1 MSAPLSFFVSLSL
14 SLSLSLSVL
23 SRLFTRFPLFL
34 LSLHVPQESV
44 KEKALVAST
53 SLATL
58 AVTSPAFAYDLF
70 SAENAGAIKVWTLGL
85 FVGLSGL
92 TAIFLPF
99 VCGTINPIQMAINLG
114 LVEGEVSNL
123 RKFKRNGETDG
134 TRHQVR
140 SQVVRYQRLCEWQG
154 YRFCVHE
161 QNEAGAR
168 EERINNAVLLSRE
181 YYYSLAI
188 KVVIVTR

>member
-1 MSAPLSFFVSLSL
+1 MGEGGGERASLLFFFSLSL

-23 SRLFTRFPLFL
+23 SRLFTRFPPLSP
-34 LSLHVPQESV
+34 SLHVPQESV

-123 RKFKRNGETDG
+123 RKFKRNGEPMEHG
-134 TRHQVR
+134 TKFGHKWYDTSAFVNGKDIDFAFTSKTKQAQEK
-140 SQVVRYQRLCEWQG
+140 S
-154 YRFCVHE
+154 
-161 QNEAGAR
+161 A
-168 EERINNAVLLSRE
+168 
-181 YYYSLAI
+181 
-188 KVVIVTR
+188 

>member
-1 MSAPLSFFVSLSL
+1 MGEGGGERASLLFFLSL

-23 SRLFTRFPLFL
+23 SRLFTRFPPLSP
-34 LSLHVPQESV
+34 SLHVPQESV

-123 RKFKRNGETDG
+123 RKFKRNGEPMEHG
-134 TRHQVR
+134 TKFGHKWYDTSAFVNGKDIDFAFT
-140 SQVVRYQRLCEWQG
+140 SKT
-154 YRFCVHE
+154 
-161 QNEAGAR
+161 NEAQEKSA
-168 EERINNAVLLSRE
+168 
-181 YYYSLAI
+181 
-188 KVVIVTR
+188 

>member
-1 MSAPLSFFVSLSL
+1 M
-14 SLSLSLSVL
+14 
-23 SRLFTRFPLFL
+23 
-34 LSLHVPQESV
+34 
-44 KEKALVAST
+44 
-53 SLATL
+53 ATL

-123 RKFKRNGETDG
+123 RKFKRNGEPMEHG
-134 TRHQVR
+134 TKFGHKWYDTSAFVNGKDIDFAFTSKTKKAQEKSV
-140 SQVVRYQRLCEWQG
+140 
-154 YRFCVHE
+154 
-161 QNEAGAR
+161 
-168 EERINNAVLLSRE
+168 
-181 YYYSLAI
+181 
-188 KVVIVTR
+188 

>member
-1 MSAPLSFFVSLSL
+1 MRVGVSAPLSFFFSLSL

-23 SRLFTRFPLFL
+23 SRLFTRFPPLSP
-34 LSLHVPQESV
+34 SLHVPQESV

-99 VCGTINPIQMAINLG
+99 VCGTLNPIQMAINLG
-114 LVEGEVSNL
+114 LVEGEVSN
-123 RKFKRNGETDG
+123 
-134 TRHQVR
+134 
-140 SQVVRYQRLCEWQG
+140 
-154 YRFCVHE
+154 
-161 QNEAGAR
+161 
-168 EERINNAVLLSRE
+168 
-181 YYYSLAI
+181 
-188 KVVIVTR
+188 